1 MLRKSDFILITML
14 CSMVTQVFA
23 LELGTGSVESESNQS
38 LKARIEILQL
48 GDTRWQDVTVQ
59 MASEEDFE
67 RFNIERVPFLTN
79 IRLSVESTT
88 QGNYVTLTSDQIV
101 SESDLSFVLET
112 RWPNGRLLSIHALL
126 LDLPVFQDDQME
138 EVRAPISA
146 ILEPS
151 EDAQSTVT
159 QPFTNPD
166 LAILSSIASRV
177 RPDTSVSIEQTM
189 QAIQEL
195 NPNIFVDDNTNQIRS
210 GQVLRVPTLDQIQ
223 AIDARETINDV
234 NLQNQ
239 QVVDQQPLAS
249 SAQEEPEETDQP
261 QGRLSVVTEEAGAA
275 DAQSAA
281 GGIDEGESTDLD
293 QRIAFLENQLALRQ
307 EDADRAR
314 IEREELDLRLAN
326 LESQIDGAQEI
337 IRLQDLQ
344 LAQLQDQ
351 LAAAA
356 AAQAAVEAQAAAA
369 IAPIQVE
376 VEVATDQQPSS
387 DNGLLNNVM
396 SILTGN
402 TTVMIFGAALVI
414 LFLVLLLLRRN
425 KVTGSDSKNL
435 DELAEKEF
443 PSDVETLDEDT
454 AVFDDRGHDTELG
467 EFIDDGGNAAESE
480 DGINEDAESEDDLD
494 DLGFLSDNDEV
505 EIESVD
511 EIEEVGLLSSNDETA
526 TKLELAYAYQKMGDM
541 EGSKEILQ
549 EVIKEGTDEQ
559 VKEAT
564 QLMASLDKSSE

>member
-1 MLRKSDFILITML
+1 M
-14 CSMVTQVFA
+14 
-23 LELGTGSVESESNQS
+23 
-38 LKARIEILQL
+38 
-48 GDTRWQDVTVQ
+48 
-59 MASEEDFE
+59 
-67 RFNIERVPFLTN
+67 
-79 IRLSVESTT
+79 
-88 QGNYVTLTSDQIV
+88 
-101 SESDLSFVLET
+101 
-112 RWPNGRLLSIHALL
+112 
-126 LDLPVFQDDQME
+126 
-138 EVRAPISA
+138 
-146 ILEPS
+146 
-151 EDAQSTVT
+151 
-159 QPFTNPD
+159 
-166 LAILSSIASRV
+166 
-177 RPDTSVSIEQTM
+177 
-189 QAIQEL
+189 
-195 NPNIFVDDNTNQIRS
+195 
-210 GQVLRVPTLDQIQ
+210 
-223 AIDARETINDV
+223 
-234 NLQNQ
+234 
-239 QVVDQQPLAS
+239 
-249 SAQEEPEETDQP
+249 
-261 QGRLSVVTEEAGAA
+261 SVVTEEAGAA

-293 QRIAFLENQLALRQ
+293 QRIAFLENQLALRR

-369 IAPIQVE
+369 IASIQ

-526 TKLELAYAYQKMGDM
+526 TKLELAYAYQKMGDI

-549 EVIKEGTDEQ
+549 EVIKEGNDEQ

-564 QLMASLDKSSE
+564 QLMASLDKPSE

>member
-23 LELGTGSVESESNQS
+23 LELGAGSVESESNQA
-38 LKARIEILQL
+38 LRARIEILQL
-48 GDTRWQDVTVQ
+48 GDTSWQDVTVQ
-59 MASEEDFE
+59 MASAEDFE

-112 RWPNGRLLSIHALL
+112 HWPNGRLLSIHALL

-159 QPFTNPD
+159 QPFINPD

-210 GQVLRVPTLDQIQ
+210 GQVLRVPTLGQIQ
-223 AIDARETINDV
+223 AIDARETINEV

-249 SAQEEPEETDQP
+249 SAQEEPEEIDQP

-293 QRIAFLENQLALRQ
+293 QRIAFLENQLALRR

-369 IAPIQVE
+369 IASIQ

-402 TTVMIFGAALVI
+402 TTVMIFGAVLVI
-414 LFLVLLLLRRN
+414 LLLVLLLLRRN
-425 KVTGSDSKNL
+425 KVTGSDNKNL
-435 DELAEKEF
+435 DGLAEKEF

-494 DLGFLSDNDEV
+494 DLGFLSDNNEV

-511 EIEEVGLLSSNDETA
+511 EIEEGGLLPNNDETA
-526 TKLELAYAYQKMGDM
+526 TKLELAYAYQKMGDI

-549 EVIKEGTDEQ
+549 EVIKEGNDEQ